1 MVQVGKGGFFLGKRS
16 ETKCEGARAGIE
28 RHEGSVPHREPEMEE
43 LWTALSEF
51 SQQYE
56 TTGKMP
62 TARQLRDAGRQDLVD
77 AIKAKGG
84 FFFVGYAMQM

>member
-1 MVQVGKGGFFLGKRS
+1 M
-16 ETKCEGARAGIE
+16 CAGVE
-28 RHEGSVPHREPEMEE
+28 RFEAGPVSSREPEMEE
-43 LWTALSEF
+43 LWKALSEF
-51 SQQYE
+51 SRQYE

-84 FFFVGYAMQM
+84 FFFVGYDVDAEIGL